1 MHPNIFPMA
10 TLHDIYS
17 VLAAAG
23 AEVLLAGAARPG
35 GGAGGRHRGRQ
46 QSASGGKLSEPSRL
60 TLHCPSADSA
70 RLHDRVSQAGGP
82 PAAQHEGPGG
92 HQGGTTHHTLVTS
105 APPRLA
111 TCTPAPWRTSP
122 PPSPRCPTCR
132 PWGCSCDTNRIF
144 HTYFCTLF
152 IYNDVF
158 VYYTLYLVVMRP

>member
-1 MHPNIFPMA
+1 MHPNILIFFLW
-10 TLHDIYS
+10 LHDIYS

-144 HTYFCTLF
+144 HT
-152 IYNDVF
+152 F
-158 VYYTLYLVVMRP
+158 VLYLSTMMCLFTILYI

>member
-1 MHPNIFPMA
+1 MHPNILIFFLW
-10 TLHDIYS
+10 LHDIYS

-92 HQGGTTHHTLVTS
+92 HQGGTTHHTLVI
-105 APPRLA
+105 PQPRPGWLHVRLHRGGPRRRLPRGA
-111 TCTPAPWRTSP
+111 RPAAHGAARVIQTES
-122 PPSPRCPTCR
+122 SILL
-132 PWGCSCDTNRIF
+132 CSIYVSTMMC
-144 HTYFCTLF
+144 LF
-152 IYNDVF
+152 TI
-158 VYYTLYLVVMRP
+158 LYIQLL